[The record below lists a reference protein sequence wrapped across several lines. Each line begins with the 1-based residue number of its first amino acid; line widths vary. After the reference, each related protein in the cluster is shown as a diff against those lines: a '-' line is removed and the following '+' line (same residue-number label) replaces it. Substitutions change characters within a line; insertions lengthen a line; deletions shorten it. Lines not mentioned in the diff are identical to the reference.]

1 MPAYAVAF
9 LDRFL
14 GAEPN
19 WLLPDDPRSRPAMV
33 GGSRISDRA
42 PADPSLTGQRSSSI
56 VMHNQNLGHFLVAG
70 KLVIFDCD
78 GVLVDSEP
86 LAAEAYERVYEKHGM
101 SGVGASIIAQCIGM
115 KQADILVKIRELTGH
130 QFPDHAHDDIWAET
144 KQLFTEKLAET
155 EGLRH
160 FLDALPA
167 ARCVASSSSLER
179 IHHSL
184 EITGLAPYFGDAIY
198 SSSMVKRGK
207 PAPDIFLHAAE
218 KMGADPAAMRGDR
231 GFAARRRRRGRG
243 KHDRDRLH
251 RRRPHL

>member
-1 MPAYAVAF
+1 MTKD
-9 LDRFL
+9 L
-14 GAEPN
+14 
-19 WLLPDDPRSRPAMV
+19 
-33 GGSRISDRA
+33 
-42 PADPSLTGQRSSSI
+42 I
-56 VMHNQNLGHFLVAG
+56 V
-70 KLVIFDCD
+70 FDCD

-101 SGVGASIIAQCIGM
+101 SGVGADIIAQCIGM
-115 KQADILVKIRELTGH
+115 KQADILVRIRELTGH

-144 KQLFTEKLAET
+144 KQLFTEKLVET

-160 FLDALPA
+160 FLEALPA

-184 EITGLAPYFGDAIY
+184 EITGLAGFFGDAIY

-218 KMGADPAAMRGDR
+218 KMGADPSRCAVIEDSPLGVEGAVAAGMIAIGYVGGGHTYDGHADKLRSRGAVAACSTWDAVRNELAVR
-231 GFAARRRRRGRG
+231 GFLG
-243 KHDRDRLH
+243 
-251 RRRPHL
+251 

>member
-1 MPAYAVAF
+1 VA
-9 LDRFL
+9 D
-14 GAEPN
+14 
-19 WLLPDDPRSRPAMV
+19 
-33 GGSRISDRA
+33 
-42 PADPSLTGQRSSSI
+42 
-56 VMHNQNLGHFLVAG
+56 

-101 SGVGASIIAQCIGM
+101 SGVGADIIAQCIGM
-115 KQADILVKIRELTGH
+115 KQADIIVKIRELTGH
-130 QFPDHAHDDIWAET
+130 QFPDHAHGDIWAET

-160 FLDALPA
+160 FLEALPV

-184 EITGLAPYFGDAIY
+184 EITGLAPFFGEAIF
-198 SSSMVKRGK
+198 SSSMVRRGK

-218 KMGADPAAMRGDR
+218 KMGADPSQCVVIEDSPLGVEGAVAAGMTAIGYTGGGHTYGGHGERLKSHGAVAACASWNAVRGELAAR
-231 GFAARRRRRGRG
+231 GFVG
-243 KHDRDRLH
+243 
-251 RRRPHL
+251 